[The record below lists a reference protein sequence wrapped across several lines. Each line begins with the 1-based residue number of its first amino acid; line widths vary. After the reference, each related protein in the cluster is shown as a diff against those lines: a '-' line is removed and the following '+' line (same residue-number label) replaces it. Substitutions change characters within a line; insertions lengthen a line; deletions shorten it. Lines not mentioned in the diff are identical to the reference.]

1 MTDSASSV
9 TSSELASFAKG
20 VWWLVLLRGIL
31 AVVFGIIALLAPV
44 AALTGVA
51 IVYGAYTFVDGAFTI
66 VHAVRERS
74 KLKAWGW
81 LLFQGIVAVI
91 AGLLIMILPIVT
103 GIFGGLVVLWTI
115 VIWNVIHGIAG
126 LRSAAGAEGGKE
138 KTWGIIAGIAS
149 ILLAI
154 VIAVLTITNP
164 LATVFSLIWVV
175 GIWAVIFGIMLV
187 IMAIQVRVA
196 WNKSGAKAG
205 AAKTA

>member
-66 VHAVRERS
+66 VHAIRERG

-91 AGLLIMILPIVT
+91 AGALIMILPLFT

-115 VIWNVIHGIAG
+115 VIWNVIHGVAG
-126 LRSAAGAEGGKE
+126 LRSAAGAEGGSQ

-154 VIAVLTITNP
+154 VIAILTITNP
-164 LATVFSLIWVV
+164 VATVFSLIWVV
-175 GIWAVIFGIMLV
+175 GIWAIIFGIMLV
-187 IMAIQVRVA
+187 VMAIQVRVA
-196 WNKSGAKAG
+196 VNKG